1 MSEAPA
7 GARVV
12 LRRCPECG
20 ASLLGQAGSAWFT
33 CTGCPQIVDVYGRLS
48 GRVATF
54 RLRAET
60 PEAGCH
66 LPFFL
71 FRLAQSPELMKAIG
85 PPRGHPQPTPETDR
99 PLPVWVNAFRVDRVQ
114 IYGDVG
120 ARLTAMRYDPGL
132 VAAPLGCPV
141 ARGPEQA
148 MSILRIRHRLG
159 PEISLD
165 VVTVSVVALPW
176 LADGHHLVDPLSGLS
191 YPTALIRPHVALTP
205 AP

>member
-1 MSEAPA
+1 
-7 GARVV
+7 V
-12 LRRCPECG
+12 
-20 ASLLGQAGSAWFT
+20 WFA

-48 GRVATF
+48 GRAPTF

-60 PEAGCH
+60 SEAGYH

-71 FRLAQSPELMKAIG
+71 FHLARSPELVAGLG
-85 PPRGHPQPTPETDR
+85 PPRGQSRPTPESDR

-120 ARLTAMRYDPGL
+120 ARLTAMRYDPER
-132 VAAPLGCPV
+132 VAAPLGGPV
-141 ARGPEQA
+141 SRGPEQA
-148 MSILRIRHRLG
+148 LSILRIRHRLG
-159 PEISLD
+159 PEIPLD
-165 VVTVSVVALPW
+165 VVSASVVALPW